1 MVLPAKMPYL
11 CGKQQFQWHLFWSK
25 IAKKGPHSIWKKS
38 TNFHVAWFKV
48 RNAVEKC
55 MEQWLEITKISIN
68 ILGIEQGKYYDQIR
82 PKQHVLCDTHGQ
94 SVVWIVL
101 NFVNFQCEN
110 FNRKWPHPANKTL
123 LFDGEIREF
132 FKNVKIFPIRRR

>member
-1 MVLPAKMPYL
+1 MVLPPKMPYL

-38 TNFHVAWFKV
+38 INFHVAWFKV

-68 ILGIEQGKYYDQIR
+68 ILEIEQGKYYDQIR
-82 PKQHVLCDTHGQ
+82 PKQHVLCGTHGQ
-94 SVVWIVL
+94 SVCMNCVE
-101 NFVNFQCEN
+101 FCDFSMRKFQQKMATPCQQN
-110 FNRKWPHPANKTL
+110 TI
-123 LFDGEIREF
+123 IR
-132 FKNVKIFPIRRR
+132 